1 MAASQCSWPFM
12 APPEIAQC
20 DQQNYTVNAADQRR
34 KGFSQPFGVSLF
46 RHAFWVGG
54 LLLVLDDFC
63 RYGLRPQS
71 ALLVLSWPCFIST
84 ASQFVDEN
92 ILPVLHSTEYVQR
105 DGKHFG
111 LASVIRD
118 SGNFSVQFGS
128 LDNFTWN
135 KRRTTES
142 SNLMRL
148 I

>member
-1 MAASQCSWPFM
+1 MLQISAAKASASRSESRFSVMRFELEDCCWCLTIFVDMAYA
-12 APPEIAQC
+12 
-20 DQQNYTVNAADQRR
+20 
-34 KGFSQPFGVSLF
+34 
-46 RHAFWVGG
+46 H
-54 LLLVLDDFC
+54 
-63 RYGLRPQS
+63 GLRC
-71 ALLVLSWPCFIST
+71 LYVLSWPCFIST
-84 ASQFVDEN
+84 ASKFVDEN

-111 LASVIRD
+111 LVSVIRD
-118 SGNFSVQFGS
+118 SGNFPVQFGS